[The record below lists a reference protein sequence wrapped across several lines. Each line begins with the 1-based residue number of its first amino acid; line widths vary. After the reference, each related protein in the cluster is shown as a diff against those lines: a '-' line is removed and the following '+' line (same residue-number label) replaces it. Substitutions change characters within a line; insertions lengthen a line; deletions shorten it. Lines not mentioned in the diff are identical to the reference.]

1 MKLKYRFVV
10 REVSGQSVA
19 VAVGTDHGKFNGM
32 VKLNATGAFLMGLL
46 NEKDLSRQELL
57 EAVVNRYDVTEE
69 RAAANLDSFLDV
81 LRQGGLL
88 AE

>member
-19 VAVGTDHGKFNGM
+19 VAVGTDHGSFSGM
-32 VKLNATGAFLMGLL
+32 VKLNKTGAFLMELL
-46 NEKDLSRQELL
+46 NKKDMSREELL
-57 EAVVNRYDVTEE
+57 GAMLDRYDVTES
-69 RAAANLDSFLDV
+69 RASENLDAFLNT

-88 AE
+88 QE